1 MSKFNF
7 KKDYGKLNYKVEKAD
22 MRGLFDMIY
31 NHIYNCALNVF
42 KWNGLP
48 EGIKPEYIEYSLF
61 NFGQCVFGY
70 KKDGNADILLSE
82 YKEAIEYIALPANG
96 TYNYNYYGEPIAW
109 RACGINYSQPYNILD
124 SVLIRNNYTRMPSI
138 YLISEY
144 VTRMVDTLLAIDVN
158 INSSKTPFAV
168 YGDDK
173 MINTIQSIMQANGR
187 NTAALVVDKKATN
200 YGSNKLERVDLDCE
214 YKADKFWQMY
224 KSYESLVYNLLGI
237 NSLQI
242 EKKERLITDEAT
254 AADEQQD
261 FNVSAGLLC
270 RQKAAEEINAMFGLN
285 VSVNLRYKKEKGKED
300 YETALDSYERAN
312 A

>member
-1 MSKFNF
+1 MAKFNF
-7 KKDYGKLNYKVEKAD
+7 NKNYGKLNYYVERAD
-22 MRGLFDMIY
+22 MATLFDMLY

-42 KWNGLP
+42 EWKGLP
-48 EGIKPEYIEYSLF
+48 DEVKPEYIEYALF
-61 NFGQCVFGY
+61 NFGQCVFG
-70 KKDGNADILLSE
+70 KKKGGDIALLSQ
-82 YKEAIEYIALPANG
+82 YQEATEFIALPANG
-96 TYNYNYYGEPIAW
+96 TYRYNWYGEPVEW
-109 RACGINYSQPYNILD
+109 RACGINYSQPYSVLD

-138 YLISEY
+138 FLISEY
-144 VTRMVDTLLAIDVN
+144 VSRMVDVLLACDVN

-173 MINTIQSIMQANGR
+173 LISTVQSIMKENGR
-187 NTAALVVDKKATN
+187 NSAALVVDKKLN
-200 YGSNKLERVDLDCE
+200 GYNSRLERVDLDCE

-237 NSLQI
+237 NALQV

-254 AADEQQD
+254 AQDEQQD

-270 RQKAAEEINAMFGLN
+270 RQKGAEQINAMFGLN
-285 VSVNLRYKKEKGKED
+285 VSVDLRYKKEK
-300 YETALDSYERAN
+300 ETENNETILHSYERAN